1 MPLVKNRKG
10 NERCSLAQISAY
22 LVLKILTV
30 LRLHHTLV
38 DDAEGKLMAVGSSEI
53 ACQRADAGERA
64 SLSSHVAIS
73 FRFLHTVFQRSVDTR
88 QWQRRHE
95 VLANAVGAP
104 SIAQQTGKEFG
115 RHIIIKGEAR
125 TIGHTIAGGVIAE
138 PLYHLSHGRSG
149 VLLCSRT
156 RSSQSVMIEHAF
168 SIEVVALL
176 HHARENLVE
185 GMGKGEE
192 SGEFFP
198 HSVLK
203 ASRWAERRVES

>member
-38 DDAEGKLMAVGSSEI
+38 DDAEGKLMAVGSCEI
-53 ACQRADAGERA
+53 ASQRADTSEGAG
-64 SLSSHVAIS
+64 LGSHVAIG
-73 FRFLHTVFQRSVDTR
+73 FRFLHAIFQRSVDTR

-104 SIAQQTGKEFG
+104 SVAKQTCEEFG
-115 RHIIIKGEAR
+115 RHIIIKREAR
-125 TIGHTIAGGVIAE
+125 AICHAIAGRVVAK

-149 VLLCSRT
+149 ILLRGRT
-156 RSSQSVMIEHAF
+156 RGSQSVMIEHALG
-168 SIEVVALL
+168 IEVVALL
-176 HHARENLVE
+176 HHARENLIE
-185 GMGKGEE
+185 GMGKREE
-192 SGEFFP
+192 SGE
-198 HSVLK
+198 L
-203 ASRWAERRVES
+203 RVES

>member
-1 MPLVKNRKG
+1 MSLVKNRKG

-22 LVLKILTV
+22 LVLKILAV
-30 LRLHHTLV
+30 FRLHHALI
-38 DDAEGKLMAVGSSEI
+38 DDAEGKLVTVSGCEI
-53 ACQRADAGERA
+53 ACQRADACERT
-64 SLSSHVAIS
+64 SLSSHVAIG
-73 FRFLHTVFQRSVDTR
+73 FRFLHAIFQRSVDTR
-88 QWQRRHE
+88 QRQRKHE

-104 SIAQQTGKEFG
+104 SVAKETSEEFG

-125 TIGHTIAGGVIAE
+125 TIGHTIAGGVVAK

-168 SIEVVALL
+168 GIEVVALL

-185 GMGKGEE
+185 RVGKGEE
-192 SGEFFP
+192 SGE
-198 HSVLK
+198 L
-203 ASRWAERRVES
+203 RV